1 MRCAPTRSEQLLW
14 QALRHASLGVRF
26 RRQVVLGPFIADFF
40 APAAR
45 LVVEVDGGVHI
56 GQRRRDELRDLS
68 LRAQGLRVLRLD
80 AALVERDVAA
90 ALAVVRAALAE
101 AAPAALAEAA
111 PAGAAQR

>member
-1 MRCAPTRSEQLLW
+1 MRCALTRSEELLW
-14 QALRHASLGVRF
+14 QALRRSSLGVRF
-26 RRQVVLGPFIADFF
+26 RRQVVLGPFITDFF

-56 GQRRRDELRDLS
+56 GQQRRDELRDES

-80 AALVERDVAA
+80 AALVERDTGAAVAA
-90 ALAVVRAALAE
+90 VR
-101 AAPAALAEAA
+101 AALAEAA